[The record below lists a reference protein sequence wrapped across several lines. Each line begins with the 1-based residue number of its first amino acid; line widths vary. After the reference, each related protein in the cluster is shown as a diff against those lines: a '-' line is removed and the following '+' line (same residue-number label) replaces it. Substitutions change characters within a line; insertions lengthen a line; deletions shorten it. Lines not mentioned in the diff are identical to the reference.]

1 MNIINFIIRNW
12 QDIIVVIIFV
22 VGFATAITQWLKK
35 IVPIFKN
42 MTDAEKV
49 AYVTRLLTNLVP
61 IALVL
66 VTDAE
71 ITWGGKTG
79 QIKRSQVIGQLYS
92 YIPDEYKKYV
102 TEENLDAIIEK
113 ALEQAEQ
120 IWENNPNI
128 RKLIKSGGV
137 Q

>member
-1 MNIINFIIRNW
+1 MTIINFVIRNW
-12 QDIIVVIIFV
+12 QDILIVIVFIA
-22 VGFATAITQWLKK
+22 GFATALVKWFKK
-35 IVPIFKN
+35 NGPIFRN
-42 MTDAEKV
+42 MADAEKV

-79 QIKRSQVIGQLYS
+79 PIKRSQVIGQLYS

-102 TEENLDAIIEK
+102 TEENLDTIIEK

-128 RKLIKSGGV
+128 RKLIKAGG

>member
-1 MNIINFIIRNW
+1 MTIINFVIRNW
-12 QDIIVVIIFV
+12 QDILIVIVFI
-22 VGFATAITQWLKK
+22 VGFATALVKWFQKNG
-35 IVPIFKN
+35 PIFRN

-79 QIKRSQVIGQLYS
+79 PIKRSQVIGQLYS

-128 RKLIKSGGV
+128 RKLIKAGG

>member
-79 QIKRSQVIGQLYS
+79 PIKRSQVIGQLYS

-102 TEENLDAIIEK
+102 TEENLDTIIEK

-128 RKLIKSGGV
+128 RKLIKTGGV